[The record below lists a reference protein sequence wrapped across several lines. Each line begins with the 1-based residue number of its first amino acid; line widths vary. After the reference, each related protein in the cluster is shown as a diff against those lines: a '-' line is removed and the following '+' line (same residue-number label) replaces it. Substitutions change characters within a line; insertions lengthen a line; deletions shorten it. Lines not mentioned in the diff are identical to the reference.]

1 MGDKKAPITLIAFED
16 FGCDHCKQQFAIFD
30 ELLTTYPGKIKIV
43 WKGLPVTRFPVD
55 TRLSHAY
62 SYCMNQHNKFDQF
75 KRLAFANSTN
85 LTRNTLNTIVTE
97 LGIDPLII
105 ETCMQSDEP
114 ETHLKQVE
122 AIARTLNIQAVP
134 AIFKDGVQL
143 HAPGSAIEWAE
154 LLELN

>member
-1 MGDKKAPITLIAFED
+1 
-16 FGCDHCKQQFAIFD
+16 
-30 ELLTTYPGKIKIV
+30 
-43 WKGLPVTRFPVD
+43 
-55 TRLSHAY
+55 
-62 SYCMNQHNKFDQF
+62 MNQHNKFDQF